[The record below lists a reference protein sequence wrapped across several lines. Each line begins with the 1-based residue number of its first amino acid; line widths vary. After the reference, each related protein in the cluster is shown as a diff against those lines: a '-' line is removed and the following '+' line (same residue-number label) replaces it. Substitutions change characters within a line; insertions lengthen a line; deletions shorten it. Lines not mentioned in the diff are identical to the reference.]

1 MIHFILLFPIVENN
15 NIFRKVLFMYY
26 HNYCNYF
33 FPFTVLVIGY
43 SEVTLVTTYAD
54 VIGYFE
60 VMD

>member
-1 MIHFILLFPIVENN
+1 
-15 NIFRKVLFMYY
+15 MYY

-43 SEVTLVTTYAD
+43 SEVTLVTTYVD

-60 VMD
+60 VMA